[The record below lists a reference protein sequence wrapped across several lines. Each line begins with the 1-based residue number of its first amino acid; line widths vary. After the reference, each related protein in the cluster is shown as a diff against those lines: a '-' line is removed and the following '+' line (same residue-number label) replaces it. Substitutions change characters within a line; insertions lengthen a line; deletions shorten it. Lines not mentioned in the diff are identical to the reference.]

1 MDLLTLMEAAYQPTV
16 LLATYTQAPIFLMT
30 QLLAIT
36 TAVAEVFNRS
46 FLLKIPSI
54 SAERKQPVKG
64 MAIADK
70 LVVLMILKC

>member
-1 MDLLTLMEAAYQPTV
+1 
-16 LLATYTQAPIFLMT
+16 MT

-70 LVVLMILKC
+70 LVVLMILH